1 MVERAQL
8 AGSRMTMPPDVWGSG
23 VFGGASEALGGWSAV
38 HCLFQVLVG
47 GGGGESDPCLG
58 FVAGRVQ
65 GKKWSSVIDR
75 LTTISSS
82 PWYVSASEELTD
94 SVVACSAG

>member
-1 MVERAQL
+1 MAERAPL
-8 AGSRMTMPPDVWGSG
+8 AGSQMTMPPDVWGGG
-23 VFGGASEALGGWSAV
+23 VFEGVSEALGGWSAV
-38 HCLFQVLVG
+38 RCLFQVLVG

-58 FVAGRVQ
+58 FVAGRVP

-82 PWYVSASEELTD
+82 PWSVSALEELTD
-94 SVVACSAG
+94 SVVACSVG